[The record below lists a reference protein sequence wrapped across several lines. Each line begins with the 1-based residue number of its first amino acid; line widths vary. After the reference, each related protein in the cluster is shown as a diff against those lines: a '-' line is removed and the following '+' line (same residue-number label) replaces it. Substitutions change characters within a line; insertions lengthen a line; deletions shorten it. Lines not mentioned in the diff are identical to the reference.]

1 MTITNSTSNNP
12 FRASVNNLGPS
23 PLAGFDIEVW
33 ATDLATGAVLDI
45 GQFQS
50 CTYTV
55 RNATETYLTLGQ
67 RIPTYHDGEIQIA
80 WVLER
85 GRLNADNLAI
95 WMGTNDIN
103 RDRYLGRGPRFQLT
117 IDFNAPELQGNGIS
131 ANTYVVQSGPIVVNR
146 DNIFNPA
153 INTGR
158 NFLNSNGTEG
168 DNSLP
173 GANTNGRLHL
183 VRCKVDSMS
192 TGIMP
197 GRRIIA
203 DRWEGVAEGIFV
215 DNNNSVA
222 QFKAEARN
230 RATQSRFG
238 GVKSTISDFGA
249 NITTSTIG

>member
-1 MTITNSTSNNP
+1 MNTSVFNNP

-23 PLAGFDIEVW
+23 PMQGFDIEVW
-33 ATDLATGAVLDI
+33 ATDLATGQVLDI

-85 GRLNADNLAI
+85 GRLNADNLNA

-131 ANTYVVQSGPIVVNR
+131 PNTYVVESGPIATNPN
-146 DNIFNPA
+146 NIYNPA
-153 INTGR
+153 ASN
-158 NFLNSNGTEG
+158 NKQFLGGDSN
-168 DNSLP
+168 LP

-197 GRRIIA
+197 GKRIIA
-203 DRWEGVAEGIFV
+203 DRWEGVAEGIFA
-215 DNNNSVA
+215 DLNNDIA
-222 QFKAEARN
+222 KFKAEARD
-230 RATQSRFG
+230 RARQSRFG
-238 GVKSTISDFGA
+238 GA
-249 NITTSTIG
+249 NSGLNVNINQQSRGVFNS